1 MNILKWIR
9 HRLKWIRH
17 RAIEPSTWA
26 AAAVACV
33 AVAFLIDQF
42 WVAVAA
48 LVLCSGAIVMRER
61 GLL

>member
-9 HRLKWIRH
+9 D
-17 RAIEPSTWA
+17 RAIEPSSWA
-26 AAAVACV
+26 AAGVACV
-33 AVAFLIDQF
+33 AVGFLIDQF

>member
-9 HRLKWIRH
+9 D
-17 RAIEPSTWA
+17 RAIEPSSWA
-26 AAAVACV
+26 AAGVACV
-33 AVAFLIDQF
+33 AVGFLIDQF
-42 WVAVAA
+42 LVTVAA